1 MKKLLVPF
9 LLIGSLFGIYIDNVD
24 HLKKHIDLAAKKN
37 FAAIGV
43 IYSDNAYG
51 TGTLIHPNIILTA
64 AHVVKDQE
72 NIRFQIYVD
81 GKYIDLAARS
91 ICHPKFSGAASPNI
105 AHEDMPVDIALVF
118 VDEPVLGV
126 DYPTLAEYI
135 PPQDLIF
142 YATGYGG
149 WNGAIPHYFLDR
161 KLSGIAIIEEVD
173 KDLIVT
179 NCTNYNNIEL
189 FASGRPGDSGGP
201 IMTIDKEDLIHGV
214 LSCII
219 FEQDQEGVEGS
230 YKKDPSY
237 TVYPKIHNHIDWI
250 LETIEANI
258 EG

>member
-1 MKKLLVPF
+1 MKKLLIPF
-9 LLIGSLFGIYIDNVD
+9 LLLSSLFGIYIDNVD

-37 FAAIGV
+37 FDAIGV

-72 NIRFQIYVD
+72 NIRFQILVD
-81 GKYIDLAARS
+81 GKRLDLAARAV
-91 ICHPKFSGAASPNI
+91 CHPKFSGKASPNI
-105 AHEDMPVDIALVF
+105 GQEDMPVDIALVF
-118 VDEPVLGV
+118 VDEPVLGI

-161 KLSGIAIIEEVD
+161 KLSGIAIIEEVND
-173 KDLIVT
+173 QLIIT
-179 NCTNYNNIEL
+179 NCNNLKDIEL

-201 IMTIDKEDLIHGV
+201 IMTIEKEDLIHGV

-219 FEQDQEGVEGS
+219 FEEDKEGVEGS
-230 YKKDPSY
+230 FKKEPSY

-250 LETIEANI
+250 LDTIEANI